1 MFQRILIAN
10 RGEIALRIIRACKE
24 MGVETVIVYSEADR
38 NASYLKL
45 ADQAICIGPELRR
58 RLSPWTSCAHEL
70 AQKLN
75 CQGQRERTMSVS
87 HVSARA
93 ERNWNWTFWMAILAF
108 EAVGLLLSA
117 QT

>member
-1 MFQRILIAN
+1 MN
-10 RGEIALRIIRACKE
+10 
-24 MGVETVIVYSEADR
+24 EA
-38 NASYLKL
+38 A
-45 ADQAICIGPELRR
+45 AQAICIGPEPRQC
-58 RLSPWTSCAHEL
+58 PWPRPVAPHQV

-75 CQGQRERTMSVS
+75 YLAQRVRTMSVS
-87 HVSARA
+87 QMSARV